1 MSTFEIDKFALYVEA
16 SDEQVRSYAADPEA
30 YVARWEQRGLA
41 SRVPVADGGAL
52 TMEERRALATGDYA
66 ELYRLG
72 AHPYVLWHFV
82 EAVFVWAGDVSWP
95 EMTERYR
102 TAITPHGRPDFST

>member
-1 MSTFEIDKFALYVEA
+1 M
-16 SDEQVRSYAADPEA
+16 P
-30 YVARWEQRGLA
+30 
-41 SRVPVADGGAL
+41 VPDGGVLNAG
-52 TMEERRALATGDYA
+52 EREALATGDYA

-82 EAVFVWAGDVSWP
+82 EAVFVWEGDVSWA

-102 TAITPHGRPDFST
+102 AAITPHGSPDFST